1 MGCLEA
7 RARVGP
13 EVLEACPAGLAAG
26 VLEACPGRV
35 ELAGL
40 PVQPVCP
47 AGTEPGVVW
56 EKGRVAA
63 REQGWGAR
71 VELPAQKAR

>member
-1 MGCLEA
+1 MVWVGCLEA

-13 EVLEACPAGLAAG
+13 E

-63 REQGWGAR
+63 QDQGWGAR